1 MGFLEGL
8 EQTAYAQWIL
18 TSANGWPLMLSL
30 HALGLAI
37 IVGVVFSLNLRIYG
51 FFRGLPYTSLHGLM
65 GIGWIGII
73 LNIFTGISVFL
84 TRPAGYLASN
94 PFRVKILFIIFGII
108 VLVYTR
114 KILAREAASWDA
126 AGSAPPIATWLATAA
141 LFFWIVAVVSGR
153 LIAYIDY
160 S

>member
-1 MGFLEGL
+1 MGFLERL

-18 TSANGWPLMLSL
+18 TSAVGWPLMLSL

-37 IVGVVFSLNLRIYG
+37 IVGVVFSLNLRMYG
-51 FFRGLPYTSLHGLM
+51 FFRVLPYTSLRGLM

-73 LNIFTGISVFL
+73 LNIFTGVSVFL
-84 TRPAGYLASN
+84 TRPVGYMASN
-94 PFRVKILFIIFGII
+94 PFRVKILCIVLGIV

-114 KILAREAASWDA
+114 KMLAREAASWDA
-126 AGSAPPIATWLATAA
+126 SGAAPPIATWLATAS